1 MCIGNPLMG
10 AANSAL
16 DTQFTSLAERVKDG
30 RKVLKQ
36 IRDRKK
42 GENKPSPSTDKAPPG
57 TPGGTN
63 INIYPRAGNGGSG
76 TNPRTTNDQS
86 DQRDWKKEN
95 TYAR

>member
-1 MCIGNPLMG
+1 MCLGNPMVNAMG
-10 AANSAL
+10 AMP
-16 DTQFTSLAERVKDG
+16 DFTSLAERVKDG

-42 GENKPSPSTDKAPPG
+42 EENQPSPSTDKAPPG

-63 INIYPRAGNGGSG
+63 INIYPRPGNGGSG
-76 TNPRTTNDQS
+76 TNPRTANDRS
-86 DQRDWKKEN
+86 DQQGPRQ